1 MHAVPKLSLRLVLAV
16 AFVIAAVWAATALAG
31 GSQSPSGDR
40 GSGTGSDT
48 AYMQDGGGG
57 QRGDC
62 PERDGSG
69 GSRSGDGSPD
79 V

>member
-1 MHAVPKLSLRLVLAV
+1 VQAPKLSLRLVLAV
-16 AFVIAAVWAATALAG
+16 AFVVAAVWAATALAG
-31 GSQSPSGDR
+31 NSQSSSNDSGA
-40 GSGTGSDT
+40 GTGSDP
-48 AYMQDGGGG
+48 AYVQQGGGG
-57 QRGDC
+57 QQDDC